1 MDHKRSLD
9 AAVCWA
15 ESNGY
20 SVIIDKDSD
29 DSIDT
34 ESKFIFIKS
43 TNRIETQLY
52 VMLHECGHYLVRKN
66 GSVFQYNHVS
76 DSYGEKSKIYKTF
89 VLIEEVEAWR
99 RGYLLAIR
107 LGIPINDERWNRMV
121 GSAINKYADWASA

>member
-1 MDHKRSLD
+1 MNYKDSLN
-9 AAVCWA
+9 AVTFWA

-43 TNRIETQLY
+43 TNRLETQLY
-52 VMLHECGHYLVRKN
+52 TLLHECGHHLVRKN
-66 GSVFQYNHVS
+66 GSIFQYDDIR
-76 DSYGEKSKIYKTF
+76 DSYGERSNIHKSF

-99 RGYLLAIR
+99 RGYSLGKR
-107 LGIPINDERWNRMV
+107 LGVPIDDYRWNRIV
-121 GSAINKYADWASA
+121 GSAINKYAVWASS